1 MDILLHGY
9 CRENILDNGII
20 ILNEIYIMQFLNTND
35 TISDAEKLNL
45 CIFQNCKGAVTN
57 KSVAKVGILEQPR
70 GGERGL
76 KHVK

>member
-45 CIFQNCKGAVTN
+45 CILQNAKGVPSN
-57 KSVAKVGILEQPR
+57 KYVAEVGIL
-70 GGERGL
+70 
-76 KHVK
+76 